1 MSTETFA
8 ASLTGV
14 LPATITPFRADFA
27 IDDRSLDALVR
38 SLLAV
43 RGVTGI
49 VVNGVAGE
57 VGSLTAEEQGQVV
70 AIAAKAVAGR
80 VPVVAGLTAET
91 ARGAARLTELAAKHG
106 AGGVLV
112 QAPGV
117 FARGAAQAPEI
128 ALAYFREVAAVG
140 VPIIVFQHQIQT
152 ARAYPLP
159 LLLKL
164 LELDHVVAVKE
175 TVWDAERYESEVR
188 AIRRHR
194 PATRVLLANDTIL
207 LPCLAFGLHDGMLV
221 GFACMAPELIVEL
234 YEAVERGDL
243 KAAQATNDR
252 LAPITELVYAAPP
265 IHYYARMKAAM
276 ALMGRL
282 PNALVRPPL
291 LPSPAAEVERL
302 RAALQEQKLIP

>member
-1 MSTETFA
+1 MSTESFA
-8 ASLTGV
+8 ARLTGV
-14 LPATITPFRADFA
+14 LPATITPFREDFA
-27 IDDRSLDALVR
+27 VDGKALDALVR

-57 VGSLTAEEQGQVV
+57 VGSLGAEEQGEVV
-70 AIAAKAVAGR
+70 AIAATAVGGR

-91 ARGAARLTELAAKHG
+91 ARGAARLTELAAKKG
-106 AGGVLV
+106 ASGVLV

-117 FARGAAQAPEI
+117 FARGVAQAPEI

-159 LLLKL
+159 LLLRI
-164 LELDHVVAVKE
+164 LELEHVVAVKE
-175 TVWDAERYESEVR
+175 TVWDAERYEREVR
-188 AIRRHR
+188 AIRKHR
-194 PATRVLLANDTIL
+194 PATRILCANDTIL
-207 LPCLAFGLHDGMLV
+207 LPCLAFGAHDGVLV
-221 GFACMAPELIVEL
+221 GFACMVPELIVEL

-243 KAAQATNDR
+243 KAAQATNNR

-265 IHYYARMKAAM
+265 INYYARMKAAM

-282 PNALVRPPL
+282 PNAVVRPPL
-291 LPSPAAEVERL
+291 QPSPEAEVERI
-302 RAALQEQKLIP
+302 RAALRQEKLIP